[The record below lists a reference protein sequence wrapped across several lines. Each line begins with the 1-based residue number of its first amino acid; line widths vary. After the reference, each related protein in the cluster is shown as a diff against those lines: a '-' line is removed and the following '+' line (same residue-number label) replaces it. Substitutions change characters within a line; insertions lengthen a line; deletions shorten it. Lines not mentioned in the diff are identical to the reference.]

1 MGRIIGIRH
10 RVKKTAEGEARPTEV
25 IVIDGDSE
33 QLFKLEDE
41 TAELEFIIGRFP
53 ISYRKVV
60 IGEDLSIFKPRHLI
74 WRKAQGGE
82 LISEYPREYIGLG
95 GEKIMIV
102 SKVPDMYDGL
112 RAGDTIAMVLGG
124 SGDRLAYAFSRRGE
138 EIEAKV
144 LRIPPSVLKE
154 KRGERSKD
162 EDAKTLAFLA
172 QASPELFY
180 QVAPRDR
187 DLIKVSEALRA
198 RRDAQKDR
206 IACEQ
211 RLRQRFIGQIF
222 LSDSGYYPEGSIED
236 EYDKMKATDIILH
249 NLIME
254 EKQRGQELQKAV
266 HELEIWWRIFE
277 PIKGCG
283 EVIASGIIAPIG
295 NILRFRNDAT
305 LKKFA
310 GVHVLEDGRFAR
322 KRAGSVANWNPQL
335 RQALYLLG
343 DQFNR
348 HSDSVWGQKLREY
361 KVKLREKHPEIV
373 ENGKK
378 KYTNGHIHKMA
389 TWRTLTKFVEWLWK
403 EWTRTEKEQIKQS
416 D

>member
-25 IVIDGDSE
+25 FEIDGE
-33 QLFKLEDE
+33 NEYLLKLDDE
-41 TAELEFIIGRFP
+41 TAELDFVRGCYP
-53 ISYRKVV
+53 ISWRELEV
-60 IGEDLSIFKPRHLI
+60 GEDINKFLPYH
-74 WRKAQGGE
+74 RKERKKKGSDEIIIQ
-82 LISEYPREYIGLG
+82 
-95 GEKIMIV
+95 
-102 SKVPDMYDGL
+102 VPANYDGL
-112 RAGDTIAMVLGG
+112 CGGDIIAMVLGG
-124 SGDRLAYAFSRRGE
+124 SGDRLAYALSRRGE
-138 EIEAKV
+138 EIGAKV

-162 EDAKTLAFLA
+162 EDAKTLAHLA
-172 QASPELFY
+172 QASSELFY
-180 QVAPRDR
+180 QVTPRDR
-187 DLIKVSEALRA
+187 DLITVSEALRA

-211 RLRQRFIGQIF
+211 RLRQRFIGRVF
-222 LSDSGYYPEGSIED
+222 LSDSGYYQEGGIED
-236 EYDKMKATDIILH
+236 EYDKMKANDVIFK
-249 NLIME
+249 NLVKE
-254 EKQRGQELQKAV
+254 EGQREYELKKAV
-266 HELEIWWRIFE
+266 HALDVWWKIFE

-295 NILRFRNDAT
+295 NILRFRSDGA

-310 GVHVLEDGRFAR
+310 GVHVLDDGRFAR

-335 RQALYLLG
+335 RQSLYLLG

-348 HSDSVWGQKLREY
+348 HPDSVWGQKLREY
-361 KVKLREKHPEIV
+361 KVKFRKKHPEVV

-378 KYTNGHIHKMA
+378 KYGNGHIHKMA

-403 EWTRTEKEQIKQS
+403 EWTRIEKGQNIVS
-416 D
+416 